1 MVATWTL
8 TEGGALAK
16 NLSEP
21 RSLALSIRGSG
32 AWLAGRLA
40 RADFCTAHCLS
51 TPGIRLFHIADDRP
65 ATVIYV
71 HMLDADK
78 LLSAITQA
86 SKNLN
91 LGRISPDQTS
101 RSRSEGDCDI
111 REDLPKPKKG

>member
-51 TPGIRLFHIADDRP
+51 TLRILFHIADNRP
-65 ATVIYV
+65 ATVIYM
-71 HMLDADK
+71 HMLNADN
-78 LLSAITQA
+78 LLRAGTQA
-86 SKNLN
+86 AENFHLH
-91 LGRISPDQTS
+91 RI
-101 RSRSEGDCDI
+101 R
-111 REDLPKPKKG
+111 LH